1 MKYLRRNILDIE
13 VKVDKEFPHPEQAR
27 YPFSAITIW
36 DSFTNHYYTL
46 VVRDSPLPLQ
56 KVIMSP
62 EWDVYY
68 CNSEMILATNFV
80 KLTQMLN
87 PDTWEGF
94 FSKTFDFPYICNR
107 LRNIE
112 IDPNLLS
119 PGGHF
124 TCKNRPSSSGLH
136 LLDIV
141 EADKKFKQRS
151 SYSLKLIAEEEN
163 LPVKKREINIVGS
176 NYTPEELA
184 DYNMGDVEVPLAL
197 DNKMQHIKRY
207 VNRWQLAGLESI
219 DKAMSNSIIVDTVML
234 REAKKAGILLPS
246 KPDKNEQAQTES
258 EDVDIAGGMVFEP
271 IIGVHDWVADDD
283 QSRFYPNLIFL
294 LRMSPENISSEGT
307 LISANGTRFID
318 NPEAFLPRIIRHF
331 FKERDRIQAE
341 KALLTPDNPYYWKL
355 HEEDE
360 NAKFLLNSVA
370 GVFGQPS
377 FRLYEPRIIDSI
389 TTSGQYLMIRGK
401 EYLES
406 ISIPVVYGDSVSK
419 DTLIFIMDEKHNIKR
434 IPIYSLF
441 KKIDFVHK
449 DGKEYS
455 LVQGL
460 FTLTID
466 KYGKT
471 VWKPIKYVMRHAT
484 NKKMYNV
491 SSSNRCSLIVT
502 EDHSLMGF
510 STGYRKR
517 YHSSLFNELDRM
529 KFITPQ
535 ATQDIKN
542 IVSIKHIPRNK
553 IISKNYPKEL
563 YEFMGLF
570 IGDGS
575 FHNGINSGKKNY
587 YLHLATGLDTNEIL
601 EKVIIPLQKSGWIN
615 SYYRKKKN
623 YNIGINGVK
632 LCELFEEFRNTDG
645 KKQIPEW
652 LDLETEENICSFL
665 RGIFESD
672 GSITQKFDITFCNIE
687 EKIIDKIRTLLWY
700 TGISN
705 SSWIAGRPNTYN
717 GVCSDTHSIK
727 INIKNKK
734 DFGKKIGFIT
744 IRKKNIMDTYK
755 IGKIKEKIELLDFEV
770 SKVNYSQT
778 AYEGF
783 VYDIEVED
791 THTFFANEF
800 LAHNTDALH
809 RKLTGVTNIE
819 EAIKQGKEINAKLNE
834 KLPIWAQEKFNVK
847 DASSIKI
854 VFEKVFRRIMYIPN
868 EKGKPV
874 KKRYAA
880 RLVYEKGKI
889 TDQIYIRGFET
900 RRSDA
905 SIISKDLQNNIFKKI
920 LYAENVEEVNKEIIT
935 YIRDLIAQF
944 PDRPL
949 SEIAIPCGFSK
960 DLSAYGGLNKNGG
973 KKGLDPEVRG
983 AIYSNTHLFTNF
995 GSNTKAKMLYINKIE
1010 GTDSIGEP
1018 LPHTEVIVF
1027 EDEAKLP
1034 KVEVNYEKM
1043 IDATVR
1049 KKIERI
1055 LSVAGID
1062 WNQIVGEEQ
1071 SMFNF

>member
-36 DSFTNHYYTL
+36 DSFTNHYYSL

-56 KVIMSP
+56 KVVMSP

-68 CNSEMILATNFV
+68 CNNEVILATNFV

-151 SYSLKLIAEEEN
+151 SYSLKLIAEEED
-163 LPVKKREINIVGS
+163 LPVKKLEFDIVGN
-176 NYTPEELA
+176 NYTPEQLA
-184 DYNMGDVEVPLAL
+184 AYNKIDVEVPLAL

-246 KPDKNEQAQTES
+246 KPDKTEQAQTES
-258 EDVDIAGGMVFEP
+258 EAEDITGGMVFEP
-271 IIGVHDWVADDD
+271 IIGIHDWVADDD

-318 NPEAFLPRIIRHF
+318 NTEAFLPRIIRHF

-389 TTSGQYLMIRGK
+389 TTSGQYLMITGK
-401 EYLES
+401 AYLES
-406 ISIPVVYGDSVSK
+406 LGVQVVYGD
-419 DTLIFIMDEKHNIKR
+419 
-434 IPIYSLF
+434 
-441 KKIDFVHK
+441 
-449 DGKEYS
+449 
-455 LVQGL
+455 
-460 FTLTID
+460 
-466 KYGKT
+466 
-471 VWKPIKYVMRHAT
+471 
-484 NKKMYNV
+484 
-491 SSSNRCSLIVT
+491 
-502 EDHSLMGF
+502 
-510 STGYRKR
+510 
-517 YHSSLFNELDRM
+517 
-529 KFITPQ
+529 
-535 ATQDIKN
+535 
-542 IVSIKHIPRNK
+542 
-553 IISKNYPKEL
+553 
-563 YEFMGLF
+563 
-570 IGDGS
+570 
-575 FHNGINSGKKNY
+575 
-587 YLHLATGLDTNEIL
+587 
-601 EKVIIPLQKSGWIN
+601 
-615 SYYRKKKN
+615 
-623 YNIGINGVK
+623 
-632 LCELFEEFRNTDG
+632 
-645 KKQIPEW
+645 
-652 LDLETEENICSFL
+652 
-665 RGIFESD
+665 
-672 GSITQKFDITFCNIE
+672 
-687 EKIIDKIRTLLWY
+687 
-700 TGISN
+700 
-705 SSWIAGRPNTYN
+705 
-717 GVCSDTHSIK
+717 
-727 INIKNKK
+727 
-734 DFGKKIGFIT
+734 
-744 IRKKNIMDTYK
+744 
-755 IGKIKEKIELLDFEV
+755 
-770 SKVNYSQT
+770 
-778 AYEGF
+778 
-783 VYDIEVED
+783 
-791 THTFFANEF
+791 
-800 LAHNTDALH
+800 TDALH
-809 RKLTGVTNIE
+809 RKLMGVTNIE

-920 LYAENVEEVNKEIIT
+920 LYAEDVEEVNKEIIT

-944 PDRPL
+944 PDRSL

-1010 GTDSIGEP
+1010 GINSIGEP

>member
-13 VKVDKEFPHPEQAR
+13 VKADKEFPHPEQAR
-27 YPFSAITIW
+27 YPITAITVW
-36 DSFTNHYYTL
+36 DSYTNHYYTL
-46 VVRDSPLPLQ
+46 VLRESPLSMQ
-56 KVIMSP
+56 KVVMSS
-62 EWDVYY
+62 EWDIYY
-68 CNSEMILATNFV
+68 CNSEIVLATNFV

-124 TCKNRPSSSGLH
+124 SCKNRPSSSGLH
-136 LLDIV
+136 LLDII
-141 EADKKFKQRS
+141 EADRKFKKRS
-151 SYSLKLIAEEEN
+151 NESLKAISEEEK
-163 LPVKKREINIVGS
+163 LSINKIEFDVVGT
-176 NYTPEELA
+176 NYTPEQLA
-184 DYNMGDVEVPLAL
+184 EYNKVDVEVPLAL

-219 DKAMSNSIIVDTVML
+219 DKAMSNSVVVDTVML

-246 KPDKNEQAQTES
+246 KPDKAEQALTES
-258 EDVDIAGGMVFEP
+258 EDADITGGMVFVP

-294 LRMSPENISSEGT
+294 LRMSPENISTEGT

-389 TTSGQYLMIRGK
+389 TTSGQYLMITGK
-401 EYLES
+401 AFLES
-406 ISIPVVYGDSVSK
+406 LGVTVVYGD
-419 DTLIFIMDEKHNIKR
+419 
-434 IPIYSLF
+434 
-441 KKIDFVHK
+441 
-449 DGKEYS
+449 
-455 LVQGL
+455 
-460 FTLTID
+460 
-466 KYGKT
+466 
-471 VWKPIKYVMRHAT
+471 
-484 NKKMYNV
+484 
-491 SSSNRCSLIVT
+491 
-502 EDHSLMGF
+502 
-510 STGYRKR
+510 
-517 YHSSLFNELDRM
+517 
-529 KFITPQ
+529 
-535 ATQDIKN
+535 
-542 IVSIKHIPRNK
+542 
-553 IISKNYPKEL
+553 
-563 YEFMGLF
+563 
-570 IGDGS
+570 
-575 FHNGINSGKKNY
+575 
-587 YLHLATGLDTNEIL
+587 
-601 EKVIIPLQKSGWIN
+601 
-615 SYYRKKKN
+615 
-623 YNIGINGVK
+623 
-632 LCELFEEFRNTDG
+632 
-645 KKQIPEW
+645 
-652 LDLETEENICSFL
+652 
-665 RGIFESD
+665 
-672 GSITQKFDITFCNIE
+672 
-687 EKIIDKIRTLLWY
+687 
-700 TGISN
+700 
-705 SSWIAGRPNTYN
+705 
-717 GVCSDTHSIK
+717 
-727 INIKNKK
+727 
-734 DFGKKIGFIT
+734 
-744 IRKKNIMDTYK
+744 
-755 IGKIKEKIELLDFEV
+755 
-770 SKVNYSQT
+770 
-778 AYEGF
+778 
-783 VYDIEVED
+783 
-791 THTFFANEF
+791 
-800 LAHNTDALH
+800 TDALH
-809 RKLTGVTNIE
+809 RKLMGVTNIE
-819 EAIKQGKEINAKLNE
+819 EAIKQGKEINALLNE

-905 SIISKDLQNNIFKKI
+905 SVISKDLQNTIFKKI
-920 LYAENVEEVNKEIIT
+920 LYAEDVEVANKEIIA
-935 YIRDLIAQF
+935 YIRDLLAQF
-944 PDRPL
+944 PNRPL

-960 DLSAYGGLNKNGG
+960 ELVQYGGLNKNGG
-973 KKGLDPEVRG
+973 KKGIDPEVRG

-995 GSNTKAKMLYINKIE
+995 GSNSKVKMLYLNKIE
-1010 GTDSIGEP
+1010 GTNSIGEP
-1018 LPHTEVIVF
+1018 LPHTDVIVF

-1034 KVEVNYEKM
+1034 KIEVNYEKM
-1043 IDATVR
+1043 VDATVR

-1062 WNQIVGEEQ
+1062 WNQIVGEEE